1 MANHLNEH
9 RTRQRKKMPIGKGS
23 LQKGMIISFFYTDK
37 DGNSSQEMAVV
48 LNPSYQGKL
57 HALSLK
63 WFSRSDLNGLAESTG
78 IVIIPKYKVRGLL
91 IPKLEMTASSNRFYN
106 SVLKGARDVY
116 RTYFLNK
123 VSGATLIEYKFSKD
137 LEDTIR

>member
-1 MANHLNEH
+1 
-9 RTRQRKKMPIGKGS
+9 
-23 LQKGMIISFFYTDK
+23 
-37 DGNSSQEMAVV
+37 
-48 LNPSYQGKL
+48 
-57 HALSLK
+57 
-63 WFSRSDLNGLAESTG
+63 
-78 IVIIPKYKVRGLL
+78 
-91 IPKLEMTASSNRFYN
+91 MTASSNRFYN